1 MRAACLL
8 LILASARS
16 RDSLETILARI
27 DPPTFPPRDFYVHHY
42 GAVPDG
48 STDALEGFRLAIAAA
63 RDAGG
68 GRVVAKGGTFLLRGG
83 LDLYDNV
90 QLYVAKRTTLRWAA
104 DRAGFLPPV
113 LTKFEGTELFNYH
126 PLIRAFEAENVS
138 VVGADPATSVLDG
151 GGDGWP
157 LKAPKDA
164 KKLREL
170 GASNA
175 PVEARQFGGKGLPPS
190 FVQPFRCRRVSLANF
205 SLVNAPFWAVH
216 PVYSENVWVRNLRV
230 NTSWDRPNTDGVD
243 PEACKDVL
251 VENCVISAGDDA
263 VALKTGRDADGWRV
277 GVASENIVV
286 RRNVLASRFNGICVG
301 SEVSGGVDNV
311 FFLENRIERAFHA
324 IFVKS
329 NFERGSFVRYVH
341 VAHVKAYDLEGDC
354 IHFTNDYKG
363 VRGTRPTTFEKFAFK
378 DVICRS
384 AVFAIRATSLA
395 AAPSVLRP

>member
-68 GRVVAKGGTFLLRGG
+68 GRVVAKGGTFLLKGG

-104 DRAGFLPPV
+104 DRTGFLPAV

-138 VVGADPATSVLDG
+138 VVGADPANSVLDG

-175 PVEARQFGGKGLPPS
+175 PV
-190 FVQPFRCRRVSLANF
+190 
-205 SLVNAPFWAVH
+205 
-216 PVYSENVWVRNLRV
+216 
-230 NTSWDRPNTDGVD
+230 
-243 PEACKDVL
+243 
-251 VENCVISAGDDA
+251 DA
-263 VALKTGRDADGWRV
+263 
-277 GVASENIVV
+277 
-286 RRNVLASRFNGICVG
+286 
-301 SEVSGGVDNV
+301 
-311 FFLENRIERAFHA
+311 
-324 IFVKS
+324 
-329 NFERGSFVRYVH
+329 
-341 VAHVKAYDLEGDC
+341 
-354 IHFTNDYKG
+354 
-363 VRGTRPTTFEKFAFK
+363 
-378 DVICRS
+378 
-384 AVFAIRATSLA
+384 
-395 AAPSVLRP
+395 SVLRPKTILRDVDREHDGTSSPTRFLGRGAPVRRQGAAAELRPALPMSTGVAREL

>member
-68 GRVVAKGGTFLLRGG
+68 GRVVAKGGTFLLKGG

-104 DRAGFLPPV
+104 DRALYLPSV

-175 PVEARQFGGKGLPPS
+175 PV
-190 FVQPFRCRRVSLANF
+190 
-205 SLVNAPFWAVH
+205 
-216 PVYSENVWVRNLRV
+216 
-230 NTSWDRPNTDGVD
+230 
-243 PEACKDVL
+243 
-251 VENCVISAGDDA
+251 DA
-263 VALKTGRDADGWRV
+263 
-277 GVASENIVV
+277 
-286 RRNVLASRFNGICVG
+286 
-301 SEVSGGVDNV
+301 
-311 FFLENRIERAFHA
+311 
-324 IFVKS
+324 
-329 NFERGSFVRYVH
+329 
-341 VAHVKAYDLEGDC
+341 
-354 IHFTNDYKG
+354 
-363 VRGTRPTTFEKFAFK
+363 
-378 DVICRS
+378 
-384 AVFAIRATSLA
+384 
-395 AAPSVLRP
+395 SVLRP